1 MTIPTD
7 PYVSGIPAELDLTIR
22 QAQDNL
28 LKVQHDEG
36 FWWGELESNPTM
48 EAEYILLTHFLGI
61 TDEPRLKKL
70 AHHII
75 NRQRP
80 DGTWGQYYGAPGDL
94 STTTECYFALKLAGY
109 SADEA
114 FMAKAREFIL
124 SRGGIPATRVFTKI
138 WLALFGQWD
147 WKGVPVLPPE
157 IMLLPK
163 WFPATIYDFSSWAR
177 ATLVPLLIL
186 FDKKPVRP
194 IADWARIDEL
204 YQQPRS
210 SDVFTIKRPNKIIGW
225 ERFFYTTDRVL
236 RYVERFP
243 WKPTRG
249 MAIKRAERW
258 IVEHQEEDGSWGG
271 IQPP

>member
-1 MTIPTD
+1 M
-7 PYVSGIPAELDLTIR
+7 S
-22 QAQDNL
+22 
-28 LKVQHDEG
+28 
-36 FWWGELESNPTM
+36 
-48 EAEYILLTHFLGI
+48 
-61 TDEPRLKKL
+61 
-70 AHHII
+70 
-75 NRQRP
+75 
-80 DGTWGQYYGAPGDL
+80 
-94 STTTECYFALKLAGY
+94 
-109 SADEA
+109 
-114 FMAKAREFIL
+114 KAREFIL

-225 ERFFYTTDRVL
+225 ERFFYTIGWERFFYTTDRVL